1 MTRLEKVMLEIKL
14 DNELLKPSQIAKV
27 KESTQL
33 GLLTYACIKTF
44 GMKELQCDGSD
55 CYNCWNKEAD

>member
-1 MTRLEKVMLEIKL
+1 MLAIKL
-14 DNELLKPSQIAKV
+14 DKELLNPSQIAIA
-27 KESTQL
+27 KESAKY
-33 GLLTYACIKTF
+33 GLMTYACIKTF